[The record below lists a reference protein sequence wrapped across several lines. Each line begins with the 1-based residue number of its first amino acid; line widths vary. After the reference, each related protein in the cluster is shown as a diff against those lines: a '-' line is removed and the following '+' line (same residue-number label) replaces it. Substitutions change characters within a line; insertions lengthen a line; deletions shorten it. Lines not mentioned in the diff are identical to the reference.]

1 MNATSIA
8 PPMSKI
14 LGGRPLAYV
23 VTCPLFGS
31 TRKILPVA
39 PSVTYS
45 APPGPMLLPEPL
57 AILATN
63 CAVADNGMI
72 ITSSVAANNSRFPF
86 SQPEHGTTG
95 KLTFRSSGKQ
105 QTTFFITTS
114 SFSGNQKDCLSA
126 RIPTFDSDSPWWVAL
141 RHT

>member
-8 PPMSKI
+8 PPMPTI
-14 LGGRPLAYV
+14 EGGRPVAYV

-31 TRKILPVA
+31 TREILPAA

-45 APPGPMLLPEPL
+45 APPGPMLLPEAP
-57 AILATN
+57 ASPDTN

-72 ITSSVAANNSRFPF
+72 ITSSVAATNSRFPV

-95 KLTFRSSGKQ
+95 KSTFRFSGEQK
-105 QTTFFITTS
+105 TTSFITDLL
-114 SFSGNQKDCLSA
+114 FFLEM
-126 RIPTFDSDSPWWVAL
+126 
-141 RHT
+141 